1 MRRSIAAGGL
11 IAAAGLTGS
20 LLIAPALAASDGST
34 TTTTTVVRHR
44 WQALEDALAGLVSD
58 KTLTQAQADKVAAT
72 LDAKLPRHRGP
83 GGPAGLGRGVRGP
96 GHLPPADV
104 AKALGVTPQELRSQ
118 LRAGR
123 TLAQI
128 GAAQGLSKATVVDRL
143 VAAATARL
151 TAAVKDGR
159 LTQAQADALRPRL
172 TARITEQV
180 DRVPGRHR
188 PEPAD
193 RADEPGGGTAT
204 PSGYTGTT

>member
-11 IAAAGLTGS
+11 LAAAGLTGS

-34 TTTTTVVRHR
+34 TTTTVVGHR
-44 WQALEDALAGLVSD
+44 LQALKDALAGLVSD

-83 GGPAGLGRGVRGP
+83 GGPAGLGRGFRGP

-151 TAAVKDGR
+151 AAAVKDGR
-159 LTQAQADALRPRL
+159 LTQTQADALRSRL

-193 RADEPGGGTAT
+193 RADEPDTGTAT